1 MAIAWLTVT
10 LLAFELPAVNLG
22 TFLSGNPHMIAVM
35 VKRALS
41 TLFGLPPAII
51 STECSAGSRWLAGEG
66 ELSPGVKAD
75 VRG

>member
-41 TLFGLPPAII
+41 TLFGLPL
-51 STECSAGSRWLAGEG
+51 CYHLHRVLSRQSLVSWRRRVIAW
-66 ELSPGVKAD
+66 
-75 VRG
+75 R